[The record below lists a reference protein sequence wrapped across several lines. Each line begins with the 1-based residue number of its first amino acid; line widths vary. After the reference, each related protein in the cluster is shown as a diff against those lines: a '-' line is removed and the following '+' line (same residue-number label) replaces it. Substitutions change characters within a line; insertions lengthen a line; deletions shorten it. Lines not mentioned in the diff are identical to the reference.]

1 MKGTWAAGILAA
13 AVLLTG
19 CGGGLPRARE
29 MGEMALM
36 RTMGVDGNG
45 EGTLAVTVSTGKR
58 AVGTQGGTAAPLI
71 LYAESPS
78 LSGAC
83 REIQGLSSYHVF
95 YGYVDQ
101 ILLGE
106 SMALQGVEPVLEY
119 LSRDVE
125 LGLGA
130 QIWLVRDGS
139 AQSAIESGGE
149 SGVEEQLSILRK
161 SRELGVGGLTRTA
174 EEVFQDILEQGGTY
188 LPALHCVPSEQE
200 GEASLLEWGY
210 GVLRED
216 RLVGYLEGDGARGL
230 ELLAGQ
236 GNGDLLEVELSGG
249 LAVVEI
255 GQTTTQFIPVYQQRE
270 LKEIHLV
277 CQVNGA
283 LTEFPSPMEGEEVNR
298 LRELVEQQET
308 QKIQRALDQLRSWR
322 VDCVG
327 IGHQLSMAAPEGWRW
342 IEEDW
347 ERLFVNVPITV
358 TVQATI
364 NRTYGDLG

>member
-1 MKGTWAAGILAA
+1 MRGTCAAGFLAA
-13 AVLLTG
+13 AVLLSG
-19 CGGGLPRARE
+19 CGGLPQARE

-36 RTMGVDGNG
+36 RTMGVD
-45 EGTLAVTVSTGKR
+45 EGGTEAVAVTVSTGKR
-58 AVGTQGGTAAPLI
+58 AAGTQGGTAAPLV
-71 LYAESPS
+71 LQAESPS

-83 REIQGLSSYHVF
+83 RDIQGLSSYHVF

-106 SMALQGVEPVLEY
+106 SMALRGVEPVLEY

-149 SGVEEQLSILRK
+149 SGVEEQLSILQK
-161 SRELGVGGLTRTA
+161 SRELGIGGLTRTA
-174 EEVFQDILEQGGTY
+174 GEMFQDILEQGGAY
-188 LPALHCVPSEQE
+188 LPALRCVPSGQE

-230 ELLAGQ
+230 ELLAGR
-236 GNGDLLEVELSGG
+236 GDGDLLEIQLSGG
-249 LAVVEI
+249 PAVVEI
-255 GQTTTQFIPVYQQRE
+255 GQTATQFIPVYRQKELRE
-270 LKEIHLV
+270 IRLV
-277 CQVNGA
+277 CQVDGA
-283 LTEFPSPMEGEEVNR
+283 LTEFPSPMKTEEFNR
-298 LRELVEQQET
+298 LREAVERQET
-308 QKIQRALDQLRSWR
+308 EKIQRALDQLRSWR

-327 IGHQLSMAAPEGWRW
+327 IGRQLSMAAPEGWRW
-342 IEEDW
+342 VAEDW

-358 TVQATI
+358 TVQASI
-364 NRTYGDLG
+364 SRTYGDLG